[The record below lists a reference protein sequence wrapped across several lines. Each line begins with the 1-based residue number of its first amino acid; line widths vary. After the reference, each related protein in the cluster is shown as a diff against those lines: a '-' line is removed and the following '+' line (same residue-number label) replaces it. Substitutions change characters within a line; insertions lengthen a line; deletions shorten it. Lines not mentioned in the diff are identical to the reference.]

1 MTALYD
7 YLNSDRDGTWDQD
20 CSVYEEQDLS
30 QCVDGIECRKISPCD
45 AIPEDVEYH
54 WPSGED

>member
-1 MTALYD
+1 MREDYIWASDAEDMTALYD

-30 QCVDGIECRKISPCD
+30 
-45 AIPEDVEYH
+45 
-54 WPSGED
+54 